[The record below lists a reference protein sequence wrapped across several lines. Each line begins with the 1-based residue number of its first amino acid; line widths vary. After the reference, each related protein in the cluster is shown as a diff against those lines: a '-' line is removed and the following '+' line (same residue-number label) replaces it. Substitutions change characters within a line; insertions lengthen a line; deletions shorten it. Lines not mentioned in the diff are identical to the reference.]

1 MMVAEVAIWLGLL
14 SLGNYVRLEFCHV
27 AVDPGGIS
35 RSQSIYSR
43 PVRGSTGIAPAHN
56 ACQIPEAFYGTREW
70 APRVTLASIL
80 ASLHVTGTQHV
91 ALDSV
96 RLFRHSID
104 VVQTA
109 AGLTADQWDLKLL
122 QWPGRL

>member
-1 MMVAEVAIWLGLL
+1 MVAEVAIWLGLL
-14 SLGNYVRLEFCHV
+14 SLGNYARLEFCHI
-27 AVDPGGIS
+27 AVDPGGIG

-43 PVRGSTGIAPAHN
+43 PVRGSTGITPAHN

-80 ASLHVTGTQHV
+80 ASLHVASTQHV
-91 ALDSV
+91 LLDSV
-96 RLFRHSID
+96 GLFRHSID